1 MRQNATPACPLRVA
15 RHFVERLHE
24 RFPDITI
31 TEGQLQQELARAEW
45 YATGGGA
52 HSYYA
57 LCRISGR
64 VLTLVV
70 ALQQGL
76 VNLITIYEPGGG
88 WDKRLPNAR
97 PWPLNVVLALAA

>member
-1 MRQNATPACPLRVA
+1 M
-15 RHFVERLHE
+15 
-24 RFPDITI
+24 
-31 TEGQLQQELARAEW
+31 ARAEW
-45 YATGGGA
+45 YPADGGA

-70 ALQQGL
+70 AIQQGL
-76 VNLITIYEPGGG
+76 AKLITVYEPRGG
-88 WDKRLPNAR
+88 WDKRLPHAR